1 MENKNQIARI
11 KVKDLSIGYTHPKT
25 KVLHENIS
33 FDILPGDFVALIGSN
48 GIGKST
54 LLRSLSNLQKP
65 INGKIKVQ
73 DKNINHYSA
82 SELAHEISLVLTN
95 PPASKNLTALEYI
108 SLGRFPHTNWLGHL
122 SKKDK
127 LSINQAIEIT
137 QTQDLIHQQCYALS
151 DGQYQRIA
159 IARAI
164 AQDTP
169 IIILDEPT
177 SHLDMHHKVEVL
189 KLLNTLSKEHN
200 KSVIFASHEIEWV
213 IQLCNKIII
222 MLPNQAKLL
231 ETKELLETD
240 LLNQLFSKEYIE
252 FDKNSKRFKII

>member
-1 MENKNQIARI
+1 MENKNQIGRI
-11 KVKDLSIGYTHPKT
+11 KVKDLSIGYTHPET

-33 FDILPGDFVALIGSN
+33 FDIFPGDFVALIGSN

-65 INGKIKVQ
+65 ISGEVILH
-73 DKNINHYSA
+73 DKNIHQYSS

-95 PPASKNLTALEYI
+95 PPASKNLSVLEYI

-122 SKKDK
+122 TEKDK
-127 LSINQAIEIT
+127 QAINQAIEIT
-137 QTQDLIHQQCYALS
+137 QVQDLIHEQCYALS

-189 KLLNTLSKEHN
+189 KLLNTLAKEHN
-200 KSVIFASHEIEWV
+200 KSILFASHEIEWV
-213 IQLCNKIII
+213 IQVCNKIFV
-222 MLPNQAKLL
+222 MMPGQAELM
-231 ETKELLETD
+231 ETEELLESD
-240 LLNQLFSKEYIE
+240 MLNQLFEKEHIE
-252 FDKNSKRFKII
+252 FDKNTKRFRII